1 MTTKNPTFSNP
12 VPPTSVKTDY
22 ELRIGG
28 GFHAE
33 SICIMLMLPG
43 MPAILD
49 CCLLEQLGGKREWV
63 LTRVN
68 VPDAHR
74 GKGYGTKL
82 LLALL
87 ELADKAKAEIGLG
100 VSSSNPKFTNGKL
113 RAWYKRH
120 GFVKPTGAPTNVLT
134 RKPKTL

>member
-1 MTTKNPTFSNP
+1 MSEK
-12 VPPTSVKTDY
+12 TSP

-49 CCLLEQLGGKREWV
+49 CGHLEQLGGKREWII
-63 LTRVN
+63 TRVN
-68 VPDAHR
+68 VPEAQR
-74 GKGYGTKL
+74 GNGYASQL
-82 LLALL
+82 LRALL
-87 ELADKAKAEIGLG
+87 DMADKAKVELGLG

-113 RAWYKRH
+113 REWYKRY
-120 GFVKPTGAPTNVLT
+120 GFVKPVGAPTNVLI
-134 RKPKTL
+134 RKPKTTAP